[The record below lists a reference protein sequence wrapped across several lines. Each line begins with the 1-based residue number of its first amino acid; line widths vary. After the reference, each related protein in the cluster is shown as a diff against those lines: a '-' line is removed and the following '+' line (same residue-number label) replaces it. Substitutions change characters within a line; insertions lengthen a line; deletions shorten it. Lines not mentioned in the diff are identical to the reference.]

1 MRTQR
6 FVEVPAPLEERVSD
20 TVLSRL
26 RDALLFGAEA
36 RHRLNQTVHDETLK
50 ERAAL
55 SVVDA
60 LQPGG
65 ATSVLLMLLGLVV
78 LARWWAV
85 RRETRRILGE
95 HGVACERIKGE

>member
-6 FVEVPAPLEERVSD
+6 FVEVPAPLEARVSD
-20 TVLSRL
+20 SVLSRL

-36 RHRLNQTVHDETLK
+36 RDRLNQTVHDDQFK
-50 ERAAL
+50 ERATL

-60 LQPGG
+60 LRPGG
-65 ATSVLLMLLGLVV
+65 ATSVLLLLLGMVV

-85 RRETRRILGE
+85 RRETRRILSE
-95 HGVACERIKGE
+95 HGVAYERVKGE

>member
-20 TVLSRL
+20 SVLSRL

-36 RHRLNQTVHDETLK
+36 RDRLNQTVHDEHFK
-50 ERAAL
+50 ERAAV

-60 LQPGG
+60 LRLGG
-65 ATSVLLMLLGLVV
+65 ATSVLLLLLGVVV

-85 RRETRRILGE
+85 RRETRRILCE
-95 HGVACERIKGE
+95 HGVACERPKGE